1 VKRVILF
8 CLIIFSEI
16 SWAQLSGVQYNFLK
30 RLVEVGSATDNPAG
44 LAIVRQRIV
53 DEFSAMGFLVK
64 TLTLGSAAGAEGHK
78 VLQIRM
84 AKSDNKITLLGHT
97 DTVFSDALDFRNIS
111 KNGKMIYG
119 SGVIDMK
126 GGIVLIREIVQGL
139 SVKERE
145 HLQIILN
152 DDEEIGSIYS
162 KQILRS
168 LIPLG
173 SSVLVYEPG
182 LPDGSVV
189 SSQSGVVWFQ
199 LDTFGKAA
207 HAGLEPEKGFSACT
221 EISYKLTKVAE
232 LSDLSKNLNFNPG
245 LVSGGTKPNVV
256 CERATAKIDMRFRT
270 MDQFNE
276 NIVKIQKITD
286 TVLSHFIPANFVPTA
301 TLKQISLLPPLN
313 EERTLPLFNIISEIG
328 RSMGINFKK
337 TYVGYASDGNNLSDL
352 PINIIVGLG
361 PYGGGMHTKDEFMD
375 TSSFESRL
383 RLSLDLVKKLTD
395 NITKVEKHL

>member
-1 VKRVILF
+1 
-8 CLIIFSEI
+8 
-16 SWAQLSGVQYNFLK
+16 
-30 RLVEVGSATDNPAG
+30 
-44 LAIVRQRIV
+44 
-53 DEFSAMGFLVK
+53 
-64 TLTLGSAAGAEGHK
+64 
-78 VLQIRM
+78 
-84 AKSDNKITLLGHT
+84 
-97 DTVFSDALDFRNIS
+97 
-111 KNGKMIYG
+111 
-119 SGVIDMK
+119 
-126 GGIVLIREIVQGL
+126 
-139 SVKERE
+139 
-145 HLQIILN
+145 
-152 DDEEIGSIYS
+152 
-162 KQILRS
+162 
-168 LIPLG
+168 
-173 SSVLVYEPG
+173 
-182 LPDGSVV
+182 
-189 SSQSGVVWFQ
+189 
-199 LDTFGKAA
+199 
-207 HAGLEPEKGFSACT
+207 
-221 EISYKLTKVAE
+221 
-232 LSDLSKNLNFNPG
+232 
-245 LVSGGTKPNVV
+245 VV